1 MAMALAQARLEAW
14 ALLQQGGDQL
24 QLRIRAKVRDQPL
37 GRRTKDQP
45 QGLRTSP
52 TTKSLILEFSDSRRT
67 TVTFQVVRRRQLVSL
82 KRLGAAAVVEN
93 LRCVLRVDE
102 LELPVTLL
110 ADLQEAQA
118 DSWRCVPVARGKWRS
133 LPEPRLRRKVGAV
146 EKDEENNKVPV
157 DEENNEVFDEENN
170 ETVEQEVKL
179 TKEEFDAIVKE
190 NRALRKA
197 NKALRHSNKE
207 LEKQLEEKKQKK
219 AVASTEDES
228 ERDPKEEEHCTHLW

>member
-1 MAMALAQARLEAW
+1 M
-14 ALLQQGGDQL
+14 
-24 QLRIRAKVRDQPL
+24 
-37 GRRTKDQP
+37 
-45 QGLRTSP
+45 
-52 TTKSLILEFSDSRRT
+52 
-67 TVTFQVVRRRQLVSL
+67 VSL

-146 EKDEENNKVPV
+146 EKDEENNEVPV
-157 DEENNEVFDEENN
+157 DEENNGTLYEENNEVFEEENN
-170 ETVEQEVKL
+170 ETVEQDVKL
-179 TKEEFDAIVKE
+179 TKEEFDAIVKK

-197 NKALRHSNKE
+197 NKALRKSNKD
-207 LEKQLEEKKQKK
+207 LEKQLEENKQKK

-228 ERDPKEEEHCTHLW
+228 ESDPKEEEHCTHLW